1 MIHVSYDEAVR
12 TMERALVRYLPG
24 EQAHRLAEIFA
35 GNSLDG
41 VHSHGMNRFP
51 RYITEMESGLCDARV
66 TQAER
71 VSGFGALEV
80 WDAHFGVGP
89 LIAEQ
94 VTRRAIE
101 LAQAHGVGCVALRN
115 NHHWLRA
122 GRYGLMMADAGM
134 LGICMT
140 NTCMNL
146 VAYGAK
152 VSSTGNN
159 PITFAV
165 PRRDGSLVMD
175 MAVSQYAFGKL
186 EIMAQ
191 QGRQLDTACGY
202 DTEGNPTSDPA
213 KIVESGLMMPMALWK
228 GSALSIM
235 IDLMT
240 TMLAQG
246 RASHEIGTPAEGERG
261 MSQLFICMHPA
272 AVIDT
277 EAAERKL
284 EETLDFLHG
293 LEVREGMAG
302 VHAPGEGRAAT
313 RARHLAGGIPVTEAT
328 WEKIRHLAEAA
339 PASAGRPQE
348 A

>member
-12 TMERALVRYLPG
+12 TMERALARYLPG
-24 EQAHRLAEIFA
+24 EQAHRFAEIFA

-51 RYITEMESGLCDARV
+51 RYIGDMESSLCDAGV
-66 TQAER
+66 TQAQR

-101 LAQAHGVGCVALRN
+101 LARAHGVGCVALRN
-115 NHHWLRA
+115 NSHWLRA

-152 VSSTGNN
+152 EPSTGNN

-165 PRRDGSLVMD
+165 PREGGSLVMD

-191 QGRQLDTACGY
+191 QGKLLDTACGY
-202 DTEGNPTSDPA
+202 DTEGNLTRDPA

-240 TMLAQG
+240 TMLSQG
-246 RASHEIGTPAEGERG
+246 RSSLEIGTPADGERG
-261 MSQLFICMHPA
+261 MSQLFICVNPA
-272 AVIDT
+272 AVIDAG
-277 EAAERKL
+277 AAQQQMER
-284 EETLDFLHG
+284 TLDFLHG
-293 LEVREGMAG
+293 LQTREGMGG
-302 VHAPGEGRAAT
+302 VHAPGEGLAAT
-313 RARHLAGGIPVTEAT
+313 RARNQAGGIPVTEAT
-328 WEKIRHLAEAA
+328 WAEICRLAEA
-339 PASAGRPQE
+339 
-348 A
+348 